1 MIPYLLHSSLLISG
15 VVLFY
20 WVFLKQETFFSLNRW
35 TFFICILLSLG
46 LPLLSVPATL
56 SIRSGDSHSLIKSQT
71 SAFTQKLE
79 PNSNRT
85 SQHTEPAEKGAE
97 KSDQE
102 IMATSLAG
110 KEKTGLAAMSLGE
123 LLQWTYFLGVLI
135 FFLLFIVQLTILL
148 TKMYSLNAVRTGR
161 YQIVELIKDEA
172 PYSFWNTIFINPALY
187 DPETYEQIIE
197 HEKLHIDQ
205 AHFIDKLLA
214 EFVVILF
221 WFNPFAWML
230 RNTMTNN
237 LEFLTDQSLLSK
249 GMEKQSYQ
257 MSLLKVSVSQKP
269 FNLTTNYNNSF
280 LKNRIIMMNEKRSSI
295 TSVWKYLFIIPLF
308 FLSVITMNAV
318 STETTGPAGISMD
331 NATTVTA
338 PPAPAPGKYDKVQK
352 TLNLPP
358 IDKIANGSQGELILT
373 SGSKQEIRV
382 EGPSEIIENLNLE
395 VVDGRWN
402 IGMKNGWRST
412 DKSLQQEDLKIYATL
427 TSLKLVALS
436 GTGNV
441 TSTNRFRSSDP
452 FRMVLSGTGNMT
464 LEVDAAD
471 TDAVLSGSGNFNL
484 SGKFSDMNITLSGS
498 GNINLDGSAGD
509 LGITLS
515 GSGGLNAEDL
525 VSKNASITSSG
536 SGGMKLHVSGT
547 MTINSHSGSGSIRYK
562 GNPSIKQH
570 RKTGSGSIRAI

>member
-1 MIPYLLHSSLLISG
+1 
-15 VVLFY
+15 
-20 WVFLKQETFFSLNRW
+20 
-35 TFFICILLSLG
+35 
-46 LPLLSVPATL
+46 
-56 SIRSGDSHSLIKSQT
+56 
-71 SAFTQKLE
+71 
-79 PNSNRT
+79 
-85 SQHTEPAEKGAE
+85 
-97 KSDQE
+97 
-102 IMATSLAG
+102 
-110 KEKTGLAAMSLGE
+110 
-123 LLQWTYFLGVLI
+123 
-135 FFLLFIVQLTILL
+135 
-148 TKMYSLNAVRTGR
+148 
-161 YQIVELIKDEA
+161 
-172 PYSFWNTIFINPALY
+172 
-187 DPETYEQIIE
+187 
-197 HEKLHIDQ
+197 
-205 AHFIDKLLA
+205 
-214 EFVVILF
+214 
-221 WFNPFAWML
+221 
-230 RNTMTNN
+230 MTNN

-318 STETTGPAGISMD
+318 STGTTGPAGISMD

-338 PPAPAPGKYDKVQK
+338 PPAPGKYDKVQK

-382 EGPSEIIENLNLE
+382 EGPSEIVENLNLE

-402 IGMKNGWRST
+402 IGMKKGWRST
-412 DKSLQQEDLKIYATL
+412 DKSLKQEDLKIYATL

-441 TSTNRFRSSDP
+441 TATNRFRSSDP
-452 FRMVLSGTGNMT
+452 FRMVLSGTGNMKM
-464 LEVDAAD
+464 EVDAAD

-515 GSGGLNAEDL
+515 GSGGLNAVDL